1 MTSRRVKT
9 PHGPARVVDLHPVS
23 TPRASL
29 LLTHGAG
36 GGIDAV
42 DLVALAERLPEQ
54 GFDVRLVE
62 MPWRLAGKKVA
73 SRPPVLD
80 ECFEAVHAA
89 LDIVGPVVI
98 GGRSA
103 GARVACRLATPL
115 AVEGVLAL
123 AFPLHPP
130 GRPET
135 SRLAE
140 LELPTCAQLV
150 VQGERDTFGGPG
162 EFPPDR
168 NLVAVPYADHSL
180 KVPQRAPVTQEA
192 TLDHVVTTVSDWL
205 HLTFAEPAAE

>member
-1 MTSRRVKT
+1 MASTDIDT
-9 PHGPARVVDLHPVS
+9 PHGPARVVNLHPVRK
-23 TPRASL
+23 PKASL

-36 GGIDAV
+36 GGIDAI
-42 DLVALAERLPEQ
+42 DLMALAEALPQ
-54 GFDVRLVE
+54 HGFDVQLLE
-62 MPWRLAGKKVA
+62 MPWRVAGKKVA
-73 SRPPVLD
+73 ARPAVLD
-80 ECFEAVHAA
+80 ECFRAAYAAVD
-89 LDIVGPVVI
+89 LSGPVVI